1 MPTVVSSGR
10 VSTTACNLMPANHS
24 NESDSSH
31 GFGWLLSK
39 IAPIRPHEMRT
50 VLLAFGLFFCVFG
63 GYAMV
68 RPVRETIATG
78 LGKDRVADL
87 FVITW
92 IASLAII
99 PIYGYF
105 VSKFQRSVFLPWL
118 YGIIA
123 AALAIVG
130 VVLKA
135 DETNVA
141 SGTFF
146 YVFIS
151 VLNLFVISVFWS
163 FLLEI
168 FSKEQSRRLF
178 GFIAAGG
185 TAGAFLGPFFTD
197 FFVTKIG
204 IAGVLFAGAFMFVLT
219 IFFQRALLALWA
231 RDSAGVAATT
241 EVAAGGGTH
250 VRGDRPIGGN
260 PFAGFMKVLSSP
272 YLLAIA
278 LFVVFISTVNTFLYF
293 EQLRMAGE
301 AFASTGERARFFAR
315 LDWIVQGLTVICQVV
330 LTGRIAAKL
339 GLTTLLIIVPIFMIG
354 GFITLAATGT
364 LSVLVVVFIAR
375 RVGEYAFVRP
385 AREMLFSRLDNE
397 TKYKAKNVID
407 VPVYRGADALSAQ
420 VNNALGAAGSSPAA
434 IAYIGAGV
442 CVAWLVNGFLL
453 GRKADSDDAKHAAAD
468 TAQARA
474 AEGR

>member
-1 MPTVVSSGR
+1 M
-10 VSTTACNLMPANHS
+10 STDRNSPAS
-24 NESDSSH
+24 T
-31 GFGWLLSK
+31 GGLGWLLSK
-39 IAPIRPHEMRT
+39 VAPIQPNEVR
-50 VLLAFGLFFCVFG
+50 VVALAFGLFFCVFG

-87 FVITW
+87 FVVTW

-99 PIYGYF
+99 PIYGYC
-105 VSKFQRSVFLPWL
+105 VGKFRRSVFLPWL
-118 YGIIA
+118 YGVIA

-130 VVLKA
+130 LVLKA

-185 TAGAFLGPFFTD
+185 TAGAFLGPFYTD
-197 FFVTKIG
+197 FFVTKVG
-204 IAGVLFAGAFMFVLT
+204 IAGVLFSGAFMFVLT
-219 IFFQRALLALWA
+219 IFFQRALLLLWKQ
-231 RDSAGVAATT
+231 DSAGAAATSGA
-241 EVAAGGGTH
+241 AAGGGAN

-260 PFAGFMKVLSSP
+260 PFAGFVKVFTSP

-339 GLTTLLIIVPIFMIG
+339 GLTTLLIIVPLFMIG

-420 VNNALGAAGSSPAA
+420 VNTALQGAGSSPAA

-442 CVAWLVNGFLL
+442 CVAWLLNGWLL
-453 GRKADSDDAKHAAAD
+453 GRKADASDKSEAASSAE
-468 TAQARA
+468 A
-474 AEGR
+474 APSRGH